1 MRYPPERLPSL
12 FPLCHFSSHV
22 NTFLFLHQLKV
33 TPVWNLATLVAKAL
47 TSTDGDDSIVG
58 TNVDESLS
66 GGLGNDDISG
76 AGGNDTL
83 SGGDGND
90 NLSGGDGNDNLSG
103 GVGNDTLNGNVGND
117 TLNGDVGN
125 DILNGNEGNDAL
137 NGGQGENLYLFG
149 KGDGQDTINTY
160 AQNTTGL
167 TNILRFKAGV
177 APSEVV
183 VRQVYDNYWG
193 YQALQLS
200 IAGTTD
206 SVKLVGFFFANDPN
220 TQYNP
225 LQQVTFDD
233 GTVWN
238 LATLVAKALA
248 GTDGNDSI
256 IGTNANDNI
265 SGGLGNDSI
274 SSVGGN
280 DTLSGNEGNDTLNGG
295 TGNNIYLFGKG
306 DGQDTINPYSDSTVG
321 KLNTLQFKAGVLP
334 SEVIVNQVYDN
345 YWGYQALQLSIAGTT
360 DSVKVIGFFYNYD
373 PNSSYNP
380 LQQVTFEDGTVWDLA
395 TLIGKALAGTEG
407 NDSIIGTNT
416 NDNISGG
423 LGNDTLTGRD
433 GNDSLNGGLGNDN
446 LYGENGNDIL
456 DGGAG
461 NDTLNGGTGNNI
473 YLFGKGDG
481 QDTINLNYAF
491 SDSTAGKLN
500 TLQFKS
506 GVLPSEVIVN
516 QVYDNYWGYQALQL
530 SIAGT
535 TDSVKVIGFLYN
547 YDPNSSYN
555 PLQQV
560 TFEDGTVWDLATL
573 IGKALAGTEG
583 NDSIIGTNTNDNIS
597 GGLGNDSLTGRD
609 GNDSLN
615 GVNPNNINP
624 GIGEKDNLS
633 GGSGSDRFV
642 LGDSANIYYDDRN
655 IATNGNNDYATIT
668 DFNASTDKIQ
678 LQGSSTNYLLQTS
691 GSNTN
696 LYIDK
701 AGSEPDELIAIFQS
715 VTGLNLTSSTFE
727 YIAPVNAFAFSS
739 ATYSVNETGTA
750 QVTVIRTG
758 SLAGQVSVTLILTD
772 GTAQAPSDYNQTPIS
787 VIFSDGENSKTVTI
801 PIVDDI
807 AFETS
812 ETINLSLSNPSNGFN
827 LGGQNTAT
835 LTIIDNDTPVPGKL
849 AFSVA
854 NYSINENGTPV
865 VAVTLTRT
873 EGSDLEV
880 SATIVLSNGTA
891 NAGEDYN
898 NQDIVVTFANKET
911 SKTVTIPIINDTIYE
926 PNETINLTL
935 TNPTGGVTL
944 GTQQTAILSIIDND
958 AQPGTI
964 QFSNTAYSV
973 NENGTPITTVSLT
986 RIGGSDGEVAVTLT
1000 PSNGTATAGSDYNNS
1015 SITVNFANGETSKN
1029 VTIPII
1035 NDTQFELDETVNL
1048 TLTNP

>member
-1 MRYPPERLPSL
+1 MSL
-12 FPLCHFSSHV
+12 HLQKLSIMSNLSALGLASVYDLLTDFAHLDNFWGLFETAFGTQYDRSVAEGLRSEWLAGDFGDFPKVEVVSGQVLGTANGAYAAST
-22 NTFLFLHQLKV
+22 NTIYLSDWFM
-33 TPVWNLATLVAKAL
+33 ATA
-47 TSTDGDDSIVG
+47 GR
-58 TNVDESLS
+58 ESLEAVLLEEYGHFVDAQVNS
-66 GGLGNDDISG
+66 SDSPGDEGAIFAALVLGKNLSDAELAPLKLEDDHGVIYLDDKKIAVEQQNFTGDGGNNNITGTSEDDLIEG
-76 AGGNDTL
+76 LGGNDTL
-83 SGGDGND
+83 SGGA
-90 NLSGGDGNDNLSG
+90 
-103 GVGNDTLNGNVGND
+103 GNDTLDGGA
-117 TLNGDVGN
+117 
-125 DILNGNEGNDAL
+125 GNDAL

-360 DSVKVIGFFYNYD
+360 DSVKVIGFF
-373 PNSSYNP
+373 
-380 LQQVTFEDGTVWDLA
+380 
-395 TLIGKALAGTEG
+395 
-407 NDSIIGTNT
+407 
-416 NDNISGG
+416 
-423 LGNDTLTGRD
+423 
-433 GNDSLNGGLGNDN
+433 
-446 LYGENGNDIL
+446 
-456 DGGAG
+456 
-461 NDTLNGGTGNNI
+461 
-473 YLFGKGDG
+473 
-481 QDTINLNYAF
+481 
-491 SDSTAGKLN
+491 
-500 TLQFKS
+500 
-506 GVLPSEVIVN
+506 
-516 QVYDNYWGYQALQL
+516 
-530 SIAGT
+530 
-535 TDSVKVIGFLYN
+535 YN